1 MINGKTLYIEIDGK
15 VYNIPEGKNLL
26 EFLLENGF
34 DIPHLCYH
42 PALKSIGACRMC
54 VVEVEGSK
62 NLVTS
67 CTAEVREGMKIKTNS
82 PLVRESREVNLSL
95 LLKDHPDDC
104 MTCDQNGNCAL
115 QDLAYEY
122 FPSGRP
128 LFGYM
133 KEKRY
138 KIDDSSEFIVRDLN
152 KCIKCQLCVRV
163 CDEVE
168 GMSIYSMVQRG
179 HESYPS
185 TFMNLP
191 LAQTD
196 CVSCGE
202 CASICPTGAIAEKPS
217 IGKAR
222 WNKVEKVKTT
232 CLYCGVGCQIDV
244 YFDPKKNDIVRIQ
257 GSSENKE
264 VNDGIATCVKGK
276 FGYSFVNHPDRL
288 KSPLLK
294 KNGEFV
300 PVTWDEAIDYTA
312 KKLIEIKEKYGPDS
326 IGFLSSARCTNEEN
340 YLLQKIAR
348 AIIGTNNIDHC
359 ARLCHAST
367 VAGLSMTFGTGAMTN
382 PMEDIENAEVIITIG
397 TNTTENHPV
406 YGSRVKRVVRN
417 GSHLIVI
424 DPRKIELVDYAELW
438 LRNLPGTDLAIL
450 NGLLN
455 VIIHE
460 NLTDEEFISRRT
472 EGFEE
477 VKKVV
482 DKYTPA
488 YVSKITGVDEQKLI
502 RAAEMYAKAK
512 TASILYAMGIT
523 QHVSGT
529 KNVIA
534 IANLAMAT
542 GKIGKP
548 GSGVNPLRGQSNVQ
562 GAGDVGCLPNVF
574 PGNQPVS
581 KESAREKF
589 KKEWNVEYL
598 PDKNGLTSVEMFDA
612 IIDGRIKALF
622 VMGENPV
629 MSHPDESHVRRA
641 LEKLEFMADMDI
653 FPNDTTKYAHVIL
666 AASSGFE
673 KDGTFTN
680 TERRVQRVRKVLN
693 PVGNSRPDWMIL
705 RDLMNKLGYDAHYDS
720 PREIMEE
727 ISRVSPIYAG
737 ISYERIERRGI
748 QWPCRSIEDE
758 GTPILHQNTFSTEN
772 GLGKFIPV
780 EYAEP
785 PEIPDE
791 EYPFYLST
799 GRILYQYHTG
809 TMTRRVK
816 EINDLKPNVEI
827 EINPEDAKDLGIRDG
842 EIVRVRSRRGSIE
855 GPAKITER
863 SQKGLVFIP
872 FHYAESPANILTLA
886 AIDPIA
892 KIPTFKVSAV
902 KIEKIKAE
910 DHFEN

>member
-1 MINGKTLYIEIDGK
+1 LINGKILSIEIDGRN
-15 VYNIPEGKNLL
+15 YNIPEGKNLL

-67 CTAEVREGMKIKTNS
+67 CTAEIREGMKIKTNS
-82 PLVRESREVNLSL
+82 PLVKESREVNLSL

-122 FPSGRP
+122 FPSGKP

-138 KIDDSSEFIVRDLN
+138 QIDDSSEFIVRDLN

-163 CDEVE
+163 CDEIE

-179 HESYPS
+179 HQSYPS

-191 LAQTD
+191 LAQTN

-202 CASICPTGAIAEKPS
+202 CASVCPTGAIVEKPS

-244 YFDPKKNDIVRIQ
+244 YFDPKRNDIVRIQ

-264 VNDGIATCVKGK
+264 VNDAVATCVKGK
-276 FGYSFVNHPDRL
+276 FGYGFVNHPDRL

-300 PVTWDEAIDYTA
+300 PVEWDEAIDYTA
-312 KKLIEIKEKYGPDS
+312 KRLIEIKEKYGPDS

-348 AIIGTNNIDHC
+348 AVIGTNNIDHC

-367 VAGLSMTFGTGAMTN
+367 VAGLSMTFGAGAMTN
-382 PMEDIENAEVIITIG
+382 PMEDIENAEVIIVTG

-406 YGSRVKRVVRN
+406 YGSRVKRAVRN
-417 GSHLIVI
+417 GSRLIVI
-424 DPRKIELVDYAELW
+424 DPRKIDLVDYAELW

-460 NLTDEEFISRRT
+460 NLIDEEFIHKRT

-482 DKYTPA
+482 EKYTPS
-488 YVSKITGVDEQKLI
+488 YVAKIAGVDEKKLVK
-502 RAAEMYAKAK
+502 AAEMYAKAK

-581 KESAREKF
+581 NDSVREKF
-589 KKEWNVEYL
+589 KKAWNIEYL
-598 PDKNGLTSVEMFDA
+598 SDKNGLTSVEMFDA
-612 IIDGRIKALF
+612 ILDGRIKALF

-629 MSHPDESHVRRA
+629 MSHPDESHVRKA
-641 LEKLEFMADMDI
+641 LQKLEFMVDMDI

-680 TERRVQRVRKVLN
+680 TERRVQRVRRVLN
-693 PVGNSRPDWMIL
+693 PVGNSKPDWMIL
-705 RDLMNKLGYDAHYDS
+705 RDLMNRLGYSASYNS

-727 ISRVSPIYAG
+727 ISKVSPIYAG
-737 ISYERIERRGI
+737 ISYDRIDRKGI
-748 QWPCRSIEDE
+748 QWPCRSAEDE
-758 GTPILHQNTFSTEN
+758 GTPILHQNSFSTEN
-772 GLGKFIPV
+772 GLGKFISV
-780 EYAEP
+780 EYTEP

-816 EINDLKPNVEI
+816 EINDIRPKVEI
-827 EINPEDAKDLGIRDG
+827 EINPDDAKNLGIKNG
-842 EIVRVRSRRGSIE
+842 EIVRVTSRRGSIE

-872 FHYAESPANILTLA
+872 FHYAESPANMLTLA

-902 KIEKIKAE
+902 KIEKVKVE
-910 DHFEN
+910 DHVVN

>member
-1 MINGKTLYIEIDGK
+1 MLSIEIDGRN
-15 VYNIPEGKNLL
+15 YNIPEGKNLL

-67 CTAEVREGMKIKTNS
+67 CTAEIREGMKIKTNS
-82 PLVRESREVNLSL
+82 PLVKESREVNLSL

-122 FPSGRP
+122 FPSGKP

-138 KIDDSSEFIVRDLN
+138 QIDDSSEFIVRDLN

-163 CDEVE
+163 CDEIE

-179 HESYPS
+179 HQSYPS

-191 LAQTD
+191 LAQTN

-202 CASICPTGAIAEKPS
+202 CASVCPTGAIVEKPS

-244 YFDPKKNDIVRIQ
+244 YFDPKRNDIVRIQ

-264 VNDGIATCVKGK
+264 VNDAVATCVKGK
-276 FGYSFVNHPDRL
+276 FGYGFVNHPDRL

-300 PVTWDEAIDYTA
+300 PVEWDEAIDYTA
-312 KKLIEIKEKYGPDS
+312 KRLIEIKEKYGPDS

-348 AIIGTNNIDHC
+348 AVIGTNNIDHC

-367 VAGLSMTFGTGAMTN
+367 VAGLSMTFGAGAMTN
-382 PMEDIENAEVIITIG
+382 PMEDIENAEVIIVTG

-406 YGSRVKRVVRN
+406 YGSRVKRAVRN
-417 GSHLIVI
+417 GSRLIVI
-424 DPRKIELVDYAELW
+424 DPRKIDLVDYAELW

-460 NLTDEEFISRRT
+460 NLIDEEFIHKRT

-482 DKYTPA
+482 EKYTPS
-488 YVSKITGVDEQKLI
+488 YVAKIAGVDEKKLVK
-502 RAAEMYAKAK
+502 AAEMYAKAK

-581 KESAREKF
+581 NDSVREKF
-589 KKEWNVEYL
+589 KKAWNIEYL
-598 PDKNGLTSVEMFDA
+598 SDKNGLTSVEMFDA
-612 IIDGRIKALF
+612 ILDGRIKALF

-629 MSHPDESHVRRA
+629 MSHPDESHVRKA
-641 LEKLEFMADMDI
+641 LQKLEFMVDMDI

-680 TERRVQRVRKVLN
+680 TERRVQRVRRVLN
-693 PVGNSRPDWMIL
+693 PVGNSKPDWMIL
-705 RDLMNKLGYDAHYDS
+705 RDLMNRLGYSASYNS

-737 ISYERIERRGI
+737 ISYDRIDRKGI
-748 QWPCRSIEDE
+748 QWPCRSAEDE
-758 GTPILHQNTFSTEN
+758 GTPILHQNSFSTEN
-772 GLGKFIPV
+772 GLGKFISV
-780 EYAEP
+780 EYKEP

-816 EINDLKPNVEI
+816 EINDIRPKVEI
-827 EINPEDAKDLGIRDG
+827 EINPDDAKNLGIKNG
-842 EIVRVRSRRGSIE
+842 EIIRVTSRRGSIE

-872 FHYAESPANILTLA
+872 FHYAESPANMLTLA

-902 KIEKIKAE
+902 KIEKVKVE
-910 DHFEN
+910 DHVVN